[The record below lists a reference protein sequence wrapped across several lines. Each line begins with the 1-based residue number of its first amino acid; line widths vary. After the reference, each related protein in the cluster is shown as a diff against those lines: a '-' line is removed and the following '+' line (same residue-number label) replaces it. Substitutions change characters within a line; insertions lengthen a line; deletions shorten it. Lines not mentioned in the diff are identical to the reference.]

1 MNVFKWFY
9 FREVPNTFR
18 FWGTLREKFWAHFA
32 QVLGRLAGAWCDSG
46 QADDSVDSLMHGH
59 TM

>member
-1 MNVFKWFY
+1 MSGGHNLGMFSDGAFLA
-9 FREVPNTFR
+9 TFC
-18 FWGTLREKFWAHFA
+18 AHFGL
-32 QVLGRLAGAWCDSG
+32 VLGRLAGAWCDTG